1 MRTAGSSNLQPSTGL
16 RGRWLLPIWSL
27 FAREVLRFVRQRNR
41 VIGSLGTPILFWLV
55 LGSGFGRTMRLSGGP
70 GETDYMAY
78 FFPGTIM
85 LMVLFTAIF
94 SSMSVI
100 QERSEGFLQGV
111 VVAPV
116 PRLAIVLGKVFGG
129 TALGVAQGVLMLA
142 LAPLAGLPLS
152 VEGFFAA
159 AAAIFLTSLGLSAL
173 GFMMA
178 WRMDSVQGF
187 HAVMNLLLMPM
198 WLLSGALFPAAGASP
213 WVRAV
218 MAANP
223 LTYGLTALRAA
234 LGPEA
239 MSGGAGITGWPGMDN
254 PVVALGVI
262 AAFALITLA
271 LSGWLVSRPERG

>member
-1 MRTAGSSNLQPSTGL
+1 MRASESWNTLPSTGF
-16 RGRWLLPIWSL
+16 RGRWLLPVWSL

-55 LGSGFGRTMRLSGGP
+55 LGSGFGRTMRLPGAS

-85 LMVLFTAIF
+85 LVVLFTAIF

-100 QERSEGFLQGV
+100 QERGEGFLQGV

-129 TALGVAQGVLMLA
+129 TALGFGQGVLMLA

-152 VEGFFAA
+152 IEGFLAA

-173 GFMMA
+173 GFLMA

-198 WLLSGALFPAAGASP
+198 WLLSGALFPAAGASL

-218 MAANP
+218 MTANP
-223 LTYGLTALRAA
+223 LTYGMTALRGA
-234 LGPEA
+234 LSPQAMTGGP
-239 MSGGAGITGWPGMDN
+239 GLTGWLSTGN
-254 PVVALGVI
+254 PAVAMAVI
-262 AAFALITLA
+262 AAFALLA
-271 LSGWLVSRPERG
+271 LVLSGWLVSRPERG